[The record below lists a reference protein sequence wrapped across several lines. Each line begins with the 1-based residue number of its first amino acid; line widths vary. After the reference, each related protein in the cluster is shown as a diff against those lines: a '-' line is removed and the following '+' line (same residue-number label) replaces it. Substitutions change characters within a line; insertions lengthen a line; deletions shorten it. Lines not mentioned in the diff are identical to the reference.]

1 MHKRYQKKRKP
12 IHNSFK
18 KIKFLGIKLIKGG
31 EDLYNENFK
40 VLKNEGEE
48 ATTRNE
54 KTFHAQW

>member
-1 MHKRYQKKRKP
+1 MQKISEKRNP

-18 KIKFLGIKLIKGG
+18 KIKFLGIELIKGG

-40 VLKNEGEE
+40 MLKNEGEG